1 MTRYIRKWILLLT
14 IIATACTREP
24 QGSTDP
30 QSTSS
35 IKYRVD
41 NSSKTIDIHNVTYD
55 VVGPGIPGR
64 PAQEMLVLRK
74 TTTTSQ
80 VVDEVGGEAN
90 TTVEAW
96 PLGTDVKEKPLY
108 VITTSGETPITL
120 HGEVVVISR
129 GIEDVDWWSVYRIGT
144 GQHLFD
150 TYAPVATASISREIR
165 TMRYAG
171 LEVPPDDATDSRLKA
186 ANVIAILTYAS
197 GARVLREVL
206 ITNDDAKAAQIMR
219 SYFDA
224 TRVVEFDGKSIR
236 ITIREN
242 YPSTAGPVT
251 IEVPVTNDD
260 LDLSQSR
267 VPAGMRLADWRR

>member
-1 MTRYIRKWILLLT
+1 MTRSIRKWIVLLT
-14 IIATACTREP
+14 IIATACAREP

-35 IKYRVD
+35 IKYTVD

-74 TTTTSQ
+74 TTATTR

-108 VITTSGETPITL
+108 VFTTSGETPINL
-120 HGEVVVISR
+120 HGEVVVVSR

-165 TMRYAG
+165 TMRYTG
-171 LEVPPDDATDSRLKA
+171 LEVPPDDATDARLKA

-197 GARVLREVL
+197 GERVLREVL

-224 TRVVEFDGKSIR
+224 TRVVEFDGKSIC

-242 YPSTAGPVT
+242 SPSTAKPVI
-251 IEVPVTNDD
+251 IEVPVINDN
-260 LDLSQSR
+260 LDLTKSR
-267 VPAGMRLADWRR
+267 VPEGMRLADWKR